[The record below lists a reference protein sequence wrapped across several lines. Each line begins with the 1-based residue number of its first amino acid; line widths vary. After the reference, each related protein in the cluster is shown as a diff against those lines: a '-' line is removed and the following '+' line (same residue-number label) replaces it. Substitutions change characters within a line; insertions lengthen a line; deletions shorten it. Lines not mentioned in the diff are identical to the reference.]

1 MKIGKIAAGVMAIAL
16 VAGVARNARAQAK
29 TLEAEQSDEDLHDAE
44 AAAKRHRAELMKIPH
59 VRVVTGEVDGQNE
72 AAILVEVDEQKNID
86 AVTRQL
92 PSQIEGFPV
101 EVDESEGAVVES
113 TSASVRHLRRRRRST
128 VRATTCTPCSIRRR
142 PRPTLTRRSDLSI
155 WNRGVRRIQLDCN
168 SWHSL

>member
-44 AAAKRHRAELMKIPH
+44 AAAQRHRAELMKIPH

-101 EVDESEGAVVES
+101 EVDESEGDAKWSDINGNTWSVGASPAPPSTINSKGYNLHTLLNPPPAAVS
-113 TSASVRHLRRRRRST
+113 PDA
-128 VRATTCTPCSIRRR
+128 P
-142 PRPTLTRRSDLSI
+142 
-155 WNRGVRRIQLDCN
+155 Q
-168 SWHSL
+168 

>member
-1 MKIGKIAAGVMAIAL
+1 MKLGKIAAGVMAIAL

-44 AAAKRHRAELMKIPH
+44 AAAKRHRDELMKIPH

-101 EVDESEGAVVES
+101 EVDEDEAVEGDF
-113 TSASVRHLRRRRRST
+113 SVHGFSRPIP
-128 VRATTCTPCSIRRR
+128 TPSMINKKGNNYH
-142 PRPTLTRRSDLSI
+142 TLLNPPPAAADPDAP
-155 WNRGVRRIQLDCN
+155 Q
-168 SWHSL
+168 

>member
-1 MKIGKIAAGVMAIAL
+1 MKIGKIAAVVMAIAL
-16 VAGVARNARAQAK
+16 VAGVARNARAQAQ
-29 TLEAEQSDEDLHDAE
+29 TLEAERAAEDLHDAE

-101 EVDESEGAVVES
+101 EVDESEGAAVEGDF
-113 TSASVRHLRRRRRST
+113 SVR
-128 VRATTCTPCSIRRR
+128 AFPA
-142 PRPTLTRRSDLSI
+142 PPPTINNKGYNLHTLLNPPPAAASPDAP
-155 WNRGVRRIQLDCN
+155 Q
-168 SWHSL
+168 

>member
-1 MKIGKIAAGVMAIAL
+1 MKLGKIAAGVMAIAL

-101 EVDESEGAVVES
+101 EVDESEGAAVEGDFS
-113 TSASVRHLRRRRRST
+113 VGAFPAPPPTINSKGYNLHTLLNPPPAAASPD
-128 VRATTCTPCSIRRR
+128 AP
-142 PRPTLTRRSDLSI
+142 
-155 WNRGVRRIQLDCN
+155 Q
-168 SWHSL
+168 

>member
-1 MKIGKIAAGVMAIAL
+1 MKIPKIAAGVVAIAL
-16 VAGVARNARAQAK
+16 VAGVGRNARAHAK

-72 AAILVEVDEQKNID
+72 AAILVEVDEQKNVD

-101 EVDESEGAVVES
+101 EVDEGGGFVTLPAVGVS
-113 TSASVRHLRRRRRST
+113 PA
-128 VRATTCTPCSIRRR
+128 P
-142 PRPTLTRRSDLSI
+142 PPTI
-155 WNRGVRRIQLDCN
+155 N
-168 SWHSL
+168 SKGYNLHSLLNPPPAATDPDAPQ

>member
-1 MKIGKIAAGVMAIAL
+1 MKLGKIAAGVMAIAL

-101 EVDESEGAVVES
+101 EVDESDGAAVEGDF
-113 TSASVRHLRRRRRST
+113 SVGVQRSRRRLRRST
-128 VRATTCTPCSIRRR
+128 SKGYNLH
-142 PRPTLTRRSDLSI
+142 TLLNPPPAAASPDAP
-155 WNRGVRRIQLDCN
+155 Q
-168 SWHSL
+168 

>member
-1 MKIGKIAAGVMAIAL
+1 MKLGKIAAGVMAIAL
-16 VAGVARNARAQAK
+16 VGGVARNARAQTK

-101 EVDESEGAVVES
+101 EVDESEGAVGLPGVGS
-113 TSASVRHLRRRRRST
+113 SPA
-128 VRATTCTPCSIRRR
+128 P
-142 PRPTLTRRSDLSI
+142 PPTINNKGYNLHTLLNPPPAAANPDAP
-155 WNRGVRRIQLDCN
+155 Q
-168 SWHSL
+168 

>member
-101 EVDESEGAVVES
+101 EVDESEGAAVEGDFS
-113 TSASVRHLRRRRRST
+113 VGGFNRPPKTINSKGYNLHTLLNPPPAAASPD
-128 VRATTCTPCSIRRR
+128 AP
-142 PRPTLTRRSDLSI
+142 
-155 WNRGVRRIQLDCN
+155 Q
-168 SWHSL
+168 

>member
-1 MKIGKIAAGVMAIAL
+1 MKLGKIAAGVMAIAL

-101 EVDESEGAVVES
+101 EVDESDGAAVEGDF
-113 TSASVRHLRRRRRST
+113 SVGAFNSPP
-128 VRATTCTPCSIRRR
+128 TTINSKGYNLH
-142 PRPTLTRRSDLSI
+142 TLLNPPPAAANPDAP
-155 WNRGVRRIQLDCN
+155 Q
-168 SWHSL
+168 

>member
-1 MKIGKIAAGVMAIAL
+1 MKLGKIVAGVMAIAL
-16 VAGVARNARAQAK
+16 VTGVARNARAQAK

-101 EVDESEGAVVES
+101 EVDESEGSAVEGDF
-113 TSASVRHLRRRRRST
+113 SVR
-128 VRATTCTPCSIRRR
+128 AFPA
-142 PRPTLTRRSDLSI
+142 PPPTINNKGYNLHTLLNPPPAAASPDAP
-155 WNRGVRRIQLDCN
+155 Q
-168 SWHSL
+168 

>member
-1 MKIGKIAAGVMAIAL
+1 MKLGKIAAGVMAIAL

-44 AAAKRHRAELMKIPH
+44 AAAKRHRSELMKIPH

-101 EVDESEGAVVES
+101 EVDESDEAVEGDFSVHGCQPTHADAVDDQQEGQQ
-113 TSASVRHLRRRRRST
+113 L
-128 VRATTCTPCSIRRR
+128 CTPC
-142 PRPTLTRRSDLSI
+142 
-155 WNRGVRRIQLDCN
+155 
-168 SWHSL
+168 

>member
-1 MKIGKIAAGVMAIAL
+1 MKLGKIAAGVMAIAL

-101 EVDESEGAVVES
+101 EVDESAGAAVEGDFSVGAFNS
-113 TSASVRHLRRRRRST
+113 PPKTINSKGYNLHTLLNPPPAAASPD
-128 VRATTCTPCSIRRR
+128 AP
-142 PRPTLTRRSDLSI
+142 
-155 WNRGVRRIQLDCN
+155 Q
-168 SWHSL
+168 

>member
-1 MKIGKIAAGVMAIAL
+1 MKLGKIAAGVMAIAL

-101 EVDESEGAVVES
+101 EVDESEGAVGLTGVG
-113 TSASVRHLRRRRRST
+113 ASP
-128 VRATTCTPCSIRRR
+128 APPPTTINNKGYNLHTLLNP
-142 PRPTLTRRSDLSI
+142 PPTAANPDAP
-155 WNRGVRRIQLDCN
+155 Q
-168 SWHSL
+168 